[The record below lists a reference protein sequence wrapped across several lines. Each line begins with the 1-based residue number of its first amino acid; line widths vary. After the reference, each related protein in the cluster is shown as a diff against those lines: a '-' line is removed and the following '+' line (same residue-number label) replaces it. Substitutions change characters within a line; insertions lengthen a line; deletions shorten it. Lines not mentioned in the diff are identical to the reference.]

1 MRISTATSDIHKS
14 ADYHCIVTT
23 IVGYLYLGTRGICGS
38 DAVQSSEWG
47 YITVTQY
54 SSTWYCWDVCT
65 LLITLL
71 KWAVSSR
78 DESSVTT
85 WSDREEKEV
94 KEERER
100 DGWGRKRGRQGGR
113 ERGKARYGWLVQR
126 QLFQQG
132 LDVMLTPTY
141 HLVPDVFMFG
151 LQQQPQVE
159 EQTAALASMIT
170 RAAMLAWGRPVIITQ
185 LTNTFYRLIFSQYL
199 YM

>member
-1 MRISTATSDIHKS
+1 MIGWSTRAHTHTHTKITHWSDCRWQCFQNSMRISTATSDIHKS

-38 DAVQSSEWG
+38 DAVPSSEWG
-47 YITVTQY
+47 YIMVTQY

-100 DGWGRKRGRQGGR
+100 EIGEIGKEEGRGEGRGGKRGM
-113 ERGKARYGWLVQR
+113 V
-126 QLFQQG
+126 
-132 LDVMLTPTY
+132 D
-141 HLVPDVFMFG
+141 
-151 LQQQPQVE
+151 
-159 EQTAALASMIT
+159 
-170 RAAMLAWGRPVIITQ
+170 
-185 LTNTFYRLIFSQYL
+185 
-199 YM
+199 